1 MIMISRT
8 KTILFLSLLTAIFA
22 ISCSDNEVQKG
33 ALDPTSFQTPVT
45 KVFEFTEP
53 KPIEWQ
59 VIDPDSIDL
68 PQTYPL
74 DIDKMPSQPFSIS
87 DFKPLKSPIKE
98 SPLDWD
104 PNNRMKLEFDTIPI
118 EKKISILPEPVVT
131 RMNQPSA
138 LSGTS
143 SVILQLSRAEGL
155 PGNDIRKIIQ
165 NEDGTYW
172 IATFDGGLSLYN
184 GNELYTYDYLRIW
197 DIDIDQDGKLWMA
210 TANGIY
216 VLDFKKK
223 TQTHFLS
230 TNTIL
235 SLLSDHQNQMW
246 ITNWQKGTYVMDSGM
261 EHLRQITNPGF
272 LGIRPNYPL
281 MEDRNHNIWLLS
293 QSGSQ
298 TVTSIIGEDR
308 QNYTNI
314 LQLVV
319 SYYFLDR
326 NNRMW
331 MATISGPVGI
341 SLEDKTVRTLND
353 KDRFKEVAQFWEK
366 SQFY

>member
-1 MIMISRT
+1 MISKT
-8 KTILFLSLLTAIFA
+8 KILLFLSFLAAVLTV
-22 ISCSDNEVQKG
+22 SCDDDDVQKS
-33 ALDPTSFQTPVT
+33 ALDPTAFRAPIT
-45 KVFEFTEP
+45 KAFAFTEAE
-53 KPIEWQ
+53 PIEWQ

-74 DIDKMPSQPFSIS
+74 DIDKMPSQPFNIS
-87 DFKPLKSPIKE
+87 EFKPLNPPMKE

-104 PNNRMKLEFDTIPI
+104 SNNRMKLEFETIPI

-184 GNELYTYDYLRIW
+184 GSELYTYNYLRIW
-197 DIDIDQDGKLWMA
+197 DIDIDQDGKVWMA

-223 TQTHFLS
+223 PKPISCQRIQSFPFFV
-230 TNTIL
+230 I
-235 SLLSDHQNQMW
+235 
-246 ITNWQKGTYVMDSGM
+246 IK
-261 EHLRQITNPGF
+261 
-272 LGIRPNYPL
+272 IRC
-281 MEDRNHNIWLLS
+281 
-293 QSGSQ
+293 G
-298 TVTSIIGEDR
+298 
-308 QNYTNI
+308 
-314 LQLVV
+314 
-319 SYYFLDR
+319 
-326 NNRMW
+326 
-331 MATISGPVGI
+331 
-341 SLEDKTVRTLND
+341 
-353 KDRFKEVAQFWEK
+353 
-366 SQFY
+366 